1 MQSKNCKLSSKNDV
15 WKIPLIRV
23 IFCLLFCV
31 SGTVGYADHF
41 NTRNLLAECQKDT
54 SFSSSCT
61 TYVAAYKDLIG
72 FLIFSTDE
80 QRGKILCLSQ
90 IPTNDIVNALG
101 HMTLRSTDPHR
112 IGDFLIKEF
121 CK

>member
-1 MQSKNCKLSSKNDV
+1 M
-15 WKIPLIRV
+15 RV
-23 IFCLLFCV
+23 IICFLFCV
-31 SGTVGYADHF
+31 SGTVGYADYF

-61 TYVAAYKDLIG
+61 TYVAAYQDLIG

-80 QRGKILCLSQ
+80 QRGEILCLSQ
-90 IPTNDIVNALG
+90 IPTKDIVNALG
-101 HMTLRSTDPHR
+101 NMTLRSTDPQR
-112 IGDFLIKEF
+112 IGDFLTKEF

>member
-1 MQSKNCKLSSKNDV
+1 M
-15 WKIPLIRV
+15 RV
-23 IFCLLFCV
+23 MFCLLLWL
-31 SGTVGYADHF
+31 SGTVGYADRF

-54 SFSSSCT
+54 FFSSSCT

-80 QRGKILCLSQ
+80 QRGEILCLSQ
-90 IPTNDIVNALG
+90 IPTNDIVNVLG
-101 HMTLRSTDPHR
+101 NMTLRINDPHR